1 MDLTIKDYVVIA
13 GFLFTISTTLVAAG
27 GMIYALKRVI
37 KDVER
42 LETQAEANKE
52 NLSRHSADTELHVNH
67 LYMRSIE
74 SRLSKL
80 ESAVEDGNKRIEDK
94 IDRLLEKLYQKNG

>member
-74 SRLSKL
+74 SRLSK
-80 ESAVEDGNKRIEDK
+80 VEDSNKRIEDK

>member
-52 NLSRHSADTELHVNH
+52 NLSRHSADTALHVNH

-74 SRLSKL
+74 SRLSK
-80 ESAVEDGNKRIEDK
+80 VEDSNKRIEDK

>member
-74 SRLSKL
+74 SRLSK
-80 ESAVEDGNKRIEDK
+80 VEDGNKRIEDK
-94 IDRLLEKLYQKNG
+94 IDRLSEKLYQKNG